1 MTDPDASSNG
11 VPVERRRPHG
21 KPLRERVTSADL
33 PSNRAEPLVR
43 AGATQASEP
52 ETVFTRS
59 LMRTQ
64 LRLALASVLSFIVVV
79 VFFSFVIT
87 RVPALHDLSI
97 AGVPLPWLMQAYGF
111 YPIIIVFAVI
121 YAIAAVRTERR
132 FAALVEHE

>member
-1 MTDPDASSNG
+1 MTDPDASPDDA
-11 VPVERRRPHG
+11 PVERRRTHG
-21 KPLRERVTSADL
+21 KPVRERVTSADL

-43 AGATQASEP
+43 VGASRVSEP

-111 YPIIIVFAVI
+111 YPIIVVFAVI

>member
-1 MTDPDASSNG
+1 MTGQDASPSG
-11 VPVERRRPHG
+11 TAAERRRTHG
-21 KPLRERVTSADL
+21 RPVRERVTSADL

-43 AGATQASEP
+43 AGTSQVSEP

-111 YPIIIVFAVI
+111 YPIIIIFAVI